1 MFMVFLHINKNPK
14 KIYYNIYDKITD
26 NKNNFI
32 EKYKI
37 DLYFAINIL
46 YK

>member
-1 MFMVFLHINKNPK
+1 MFMVFLHRNKNPK

-26 NKNNFI
+26 NKNNLI

-37 DLYFAINIL
+37 DLYFDINIL
-46 YK
+46 YL